1 MDFNVRSRLPIEY
14 AGIQSG
20 INQANQIEYQD
31 AQTFSAI
38 NQLNNQNMVD
48 YNDLVDNLQEQG
60 REKVKEKQKETIEK
74 VGEYGTAITEKYNEY
89 KEFIKNGGNVNDLL
103 TARLGQNVG
112 GVVGKAGR
120 GVYNTVRTT
129 NEPSD
134 PESFEV
140 QEMPSTSNNRTAFIN
155 EGATGEEP
163 FQDENNRPNQTNQP
177 ESNPTDTQQ
186 PESNQTGSDEAD
198 STREASSNS
207 GENAERELNAGG
219 ELEQAGEDAS
229 IVGKIGKG
237 IAKSGGALFSATM
250 LGSDVYNQVKN
261 KSFFYGENAGDKVGN
276 FMNEL
281 GSAGDLLGVATGDP
295 LLVLAGVGVGAVGGL
310 VSDISE
316 LFGHHKSE
324 QAPPPPPPKT
334 VEAPAQINLAGTIG
348 LVQAQPSTL
357 RQISGQ

>member
-38 NQLNNQNMVD
+38 NQINNQNMVD
-48 YNDLVDNLQEQG
+48 YNDVVDTLQQEG
-60 REKVKEKQKETIEK
+60 RDKLKEKQKETIQK

-89 KEFIKNGGNVNDLL
+89 KEFIKNGGNVDDLV

-112 GVVGKAGR
+112 GSIGKAGR
-120 GVYNTVRTT
+120 GVFNTLRST
-129 NEPSD
+129 NEASD
-134 PESFEV
+134 PASFEL
-140 QEMPSTSNNRTAFIN
+140 QELPSTSNNRTAFIN
-155 EGATGEEP
+155 EGNTGEEP
-163 FQDENNRPNQTNQP
+163 FQDENNRPNQTNEP
-177 ESNPTDTQQ
+177 VSN
-186 PESNQTGSDEAD
+186 EAD
-198 STREASSNS
+198 ETREASSNS
-207 GENAERELNAGG
+207 GENAEQELNAGE

-229 IVGKIGKG
+229 LVGKIGKG
-237 IAKSGGALFSATM
+237 IAKTGGALFSATM
-250 LGSDVYNQVKN
+250 LGTDVYNQVKN

-281 GSAGDLLGVATGDP
+281 GSGADLLGVATGDP

-316 LFGHHKSE
+316 LFGHHKTE
-324 QAPPPPPPKT
+324 QAPPPPPPKL
-334 VEAPAQINLAGTIG
+334 VAAPAQINLAGTIG
-348 LVQAQPSTL
+348 LVQSQPSTL